1 MKDETSDETF
11 DEIIERG
18 IATESEVQLVTCI
31 NGYNLETLNDI
42 IYARTGYRDLEQ
54 LKES

>member
-1 MKDETSDETF
+1 MKEETF

-18 IATESEVQLVTCI
+18 IATESEVQLVCCI
-31 NGYNLETLNDI
+31 KGYSIETLNAI

>member
-1 MKDETSDETF
+1 MKDEII

-31 NGYNLETLNDI
+31 KGYSIKTLNDI
-42 IYARTGYRDLEQ
+42 IHARTGYRDLEQ